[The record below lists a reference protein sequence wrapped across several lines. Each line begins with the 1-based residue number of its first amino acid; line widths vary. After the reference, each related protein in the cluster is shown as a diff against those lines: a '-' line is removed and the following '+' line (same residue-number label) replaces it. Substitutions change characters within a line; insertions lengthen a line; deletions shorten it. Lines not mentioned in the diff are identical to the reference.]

1 MGRYSMQENYN
12 KGELLDNFL
21 EFSDAT
27 SVFRIL
33 SRAEYILLGK
43 IIKMGKENSGKVY
56 LEDLKKELNVPMST
70 VSEIV
75 RNLNDD
81 GLIIWE
87 LDAENKKTY
96 VEIVA
101 NGLDKY
107 NLQREG
113 MKKISARIDE
123 EMDDNEK
130 EVIINV
136 IKRIGNI
143 MREESGRAEAYFKL
157 IRGEIDRDVNV
168 MSLIK
173 QKSTVTYANE
183 KDTLDDV
190 LVIFKKSG
198 YTTIPVVSED
208 GKYAGTVSEGDL
220 LWYIRDNGLNS
231 IDTTYVGNIIN
242 IDRNPPVNDIAD
254 AKTIIHDI
262 MSQNFLSMVDDRGC
276 FIGIITR
283 KDVIRYLRK
292 KTEHK

>member
-1 MGRYSMQENYN
+1 MQRSFN

-21 EFSDAT
+21 EFSDA
-27 SVFRIL
+27 SAVFRIL
-33 SRAEYILLGK
+33 SRSEYILLRK
-43 IIKMGKENSGKVY
+43 IIKMGEGNSGKVY
-56 LEDLKKELNVPMST
+56 LEDLKKELNIPMSA

-87 LDAENKKTY
+87 LDAASKKTY
-96 VEIVA
+96 VAVVA
-101 NGLDKY
+101 NGLEKY

-113 MKKISARIDE
+113 MKKISARLDE
-123 EMDDNEK
+123 EMDDKEK
-130 EVIINV
+130 EVVLNV

-143 MREESGRAEAYFKL
+143 MKEESGNAEAYFKL
-157 IRGEIDRDVNV
+157 IRGEIGRDVNV

-173 QKSTVTYANE
+173 QKSTVTYAST

-190 LVIFKKSG
+190 LVIFKDSG

-220 LWYIRDNGLNS
+220 LWYIKDNDVTC
-231 IDTTYVGNIIN
+231 IDTACVGNIVN
-242 IDRNPPVNDIAD
+242 VDRNPPVNDIAD
-254 AKTIIHDI
+254 AGTIIHDI

-283 KDVIRYLRK
+283 KDVIRYLRQK
-292 KTEHK
+292 SEHK